1 MIIKE
6 EKENIKE
13 KYKNLILT
21 LIEIIIVS
29 AITYFNP
36 QTGIGAN
43 IDITIYLIIGLM
55 IGSIY
60 AIIMETT
67 TLKVPQE
74 PLSFSTFGIVYFI
87 IGGLLILGMEVT
99 KRKLANKENS

>member
-1 MIIKE
+1 
-6 EKENIKE
+6 
-13 KYKNLILT
+13 
-21 LIEIIIVS
+21 
-29 AITYFNP
+29 
-36 QTGIGAN
+36 
-43 IDITIYLIIGLM
+43 M

-60 AIIMETT
+60 AIIVGAII
-67 TLKVPQE
+67 LKVPQE